1 METIKLEY
9 SKPLIKRSIKDYWWR
24 QVGPLFLA
32 VAIFMIGFLI
42 YRIVQGDRS
51 WLVGLVGAIVIM
63 AVVIMVASYVVHLK
77 RSLSKLGSMGKPEA
91 TLELEDNRFRI
102 SSGAGSSEVEWSLIT
117 KVWCFNETWLLFFSA
132 GEFMT
137 LPIKNISNENK
148 KYILSKFEKAG
159 AKVA

>member
-9 SKPLIKRSIKDYWWR
+9 SKLLIKRAIKAYWWR

-32 VAIFMIGFLI
+32 VTIFMIGFLI

-51 WLVGLVGAIVIM
+51 WLVGLVGAIVLM

-77 RSLSKLGSMGKPEA
+77 RSLSKLGGMGKPEA
-91 TLELEDNRFRI
+91 TLELEDNRFRV

-117 KVWCFNETWLLFFSA
+117 KVWCFDEAWLLFFSA

-137 LPIKNISNENK
+137 LPIKNMSNENK
-148 KYILSKFEKAG
+148 DFILSKFEKAG
-159 AKVA
+159 AKVV